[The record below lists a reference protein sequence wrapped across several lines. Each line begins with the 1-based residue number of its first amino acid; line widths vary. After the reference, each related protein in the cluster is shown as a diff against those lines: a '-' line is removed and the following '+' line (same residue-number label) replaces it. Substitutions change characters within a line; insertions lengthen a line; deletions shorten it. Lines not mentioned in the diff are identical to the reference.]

1 MPKQKAQTTTK
12 KNHLPPTQLFLPLS
26 EIRDS
31 IVVLKNGGLR
41 AVMQVSAV
49 NFNLKSEE
57 EQQSLVYSYQ
67 SFLNTL
73 DFEVQIVVRS
83 KKLDIDA
90 YKKSIDKNKSS
101 HPYEKEST
109 GFTIRDVLKTIN
121 DLA

>member
-1 MPKQKAQTTTK
+1 MANHSSKTSAT

-57 EQQSLVYSYQ
+57 EQQALVYSYQ

-73 DFEVQIVVRS
+73 NFEVQIVIRS

-90 YKKSIDKNKSS
+90 YIDSFEIIAKNHESS
-101 HPYEKEST
+101 LMKNLTNEFIKE
-109 GFTIRDVLKTIN
+109 N
-121 DLA
+121 